1 MSTMVNK
8 LQPSFEYLETNLM
21 RLVLEMAEKMQQ
33 ESIVLNSS
41 DKSAHATPAQIRV
54 FDSLRGKPR
63 TISSLAEKLGIS
75 RQATHKTVHQLVDA
89 GLLRLERLSNN
100 RDQNVLFT
108 EEGKNARLH
117 GAKNLIKIEEQV
129 IKDLGEA
136 DYQALKKILLKHHNL
151 YKQPKGD

>member
-1 MSTMVNK
+1 MVNK

-33 ESIVLNSS
+33 ESIALNSS
-41 DKSAHATPAQIRV
+41 GKYKHATPAQIRV
-54 FDSLRGKPR
+54 FDSLRGEPR

-89 GLLRLERLSNN
+89 GLLKLEKLANN
-100 RDQNVLFT
+100 RDLNILFT
-108 EEGKNARLH
+108 DEGKQARLY

-136 DYQALKKILLKHHNL
+136 DYQILKKILVKHHNL
-151 YKQPKGD
+151 HKPSTEN